1 MTIQHR
7 TVDIEAASKLWKDD
21 LSASQIAKRF
31 GVSRNVIVG
40 IAFRNRAF
48 LPAKQQF
55 RRSRPNKAAPAPRK
69 DETRR
74 PSHPHEREPVSVTEY
89 DKKRLPFAKR
99 LEDLLPGECKWPVN
113 NGSPY
118 LFCAAKTDGKYC
130 QHHQSRALASHR
142 ITKGGQV

>member
-7 TVDIEAASKLWKDD
+7 TVDIEAAAKFWRDD
-21 LSASQIAKRF
+21 FSASQIAKRF

-48 LPAKQQF
+48 FPEKQRF
-55 RRSRPNKAAPAPRK
+55 RSSQPNKATPAPRK

-74 PSHPHEREPVSVTEY
+74 PFHPHEREPVAPSDY
-89 DKKRLPFAKR
+89 DVKRLPFAKR

-130 QHHQSRALASHR
+130 QHHRSRALASHR
-142 ITKGGQV
+142 SMKRG

>member
-7 TVDIEAASKLWKDD
+7 TVDIEAASKLWRDD

-48 LPAKQQF
+48 FPEKL
-55 RRSRPNKAAPAPRK
+55 RSRSTRPKKAAPPPRK
-69 DETRR
+69 DETRK
-74 PSHPHEREPVSVTEY
+74 PYTPHEQGPIPVHDY
-89 DKKRLPFAKR
+89 DVKRLHYAKR
-99 LEDLLPGECKWPVN
+99 LEDLFPGECKWPIN
-113 NGSPY
+113 NGGPY
-118 LFCAAKTDGKYC
+118 LFCAAKTAGKYC

-142 ITKGGQV
+142 ITKRGQV